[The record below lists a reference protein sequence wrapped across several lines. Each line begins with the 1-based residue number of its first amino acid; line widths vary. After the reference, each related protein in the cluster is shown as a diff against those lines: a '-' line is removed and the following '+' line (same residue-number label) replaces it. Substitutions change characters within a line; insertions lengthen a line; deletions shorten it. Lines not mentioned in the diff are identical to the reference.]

1 MCARRRLREIEEGEK
16 TDSVGFGGIPN
27 IMGEMKLDASFMNG
41 DSRAVGAVAAVRNFL
56 PTRVARLLME
66 KGPHACLVGAGA
78 ERFARDCGLHPE
90 PTLSP
95 ARYEDWVLEIKPTLE
110 SHGPAP
116 LIKLVARLAVPST
129 FDTANMVAS
138 DGPDLSCASS
148 TSGWPWKHPGRL
160 GDAPVAGASF
170 YVDSKYGWCGCTH
183 TGELAIRSGLARY
196 VVAQLET
203 GTSIRGA
210 VENAIES
217 LAALKEGRLGGLTL
231 HAVDR
236 EGSARV
242 VALNISKPIHYWY

>member
-95 ARYEDWVLEIKPTLE
+95 ARYEDWVLEIKPMLE

-116 LIKLVARLAVPST
+116 LIKLVARWQCPLHSILQTWLHRTVR
-129 FDTANMVAS
+129 V
-138 DGPDLSCASS
+138 C
-148 TSGWPWKHPGRL
+148 R
-160 GDAPVAGASF
+160 AP
-170 YVDSKYGWCGCTH
+170 
-183 TGELAIRSGLARY
+183 
-196 VVAQLET
+196 
-203 GTSIRGA
+203 
-210 VENAIES
+210 
-217 LAALKEGRLGGLTL
+217 AALPAGRGNIR
-231 HAVDR
+231 VD
-236 EGSARV
+236 
-242 VALNISKPIHYWY
+242 